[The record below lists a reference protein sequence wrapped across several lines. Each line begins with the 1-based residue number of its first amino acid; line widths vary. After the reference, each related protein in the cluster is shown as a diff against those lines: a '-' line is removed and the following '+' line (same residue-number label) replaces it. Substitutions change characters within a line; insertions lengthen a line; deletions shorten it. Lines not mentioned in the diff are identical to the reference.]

1 MLLMKFDKSLNLFSW
16 HVVRVGFFRAQNKI
30 DIAVALISSG
40 CYIDCLHG
48 CGNIYAQNADDQYH
62 GGDSEPTTFEE
73 EALRDEESD
82 DAESDD
88 NGSDKEITIAAMAE
102 IFSGLTI
109 CDVGTSTV
117 DSETEIAS
125 LDDDAASG
133 TPTVSVMVMTAKE
146 VAAAAEDETSTAS
159 DDETEIASADC
170 LIMGEEEE
178 EEETSPAAPTQLT
191 TTAATIA
198 R

>member
-1 MLLMKFDKSLNLFSW
+1 MAHCTSRILQ
-16 HVVRVGFFRAQNKI
+16 RAQNKI

-48 CGNIYAQNADDQYH
+48 RGNIYAQNANDQYH
-62 GGDSEPTTFEE
+62 GDDSELTTFEE

-88 NGSDKEITIAAMAE
+88 NGSDEETTIAAMVE

-117 DSETEIAS
+117 DSETEVAS
-125 LDDDAASG
+125 LDDDATSG
-133 TPTVSVMVMTAKE
+133 TPTVSV
-146 VAAAAEDETSTAS
+146 
-159 DDETEIASADC
+159 
-170 LIMGEEEE
+170 
-178 EEETSPAAPTQLT
+178 
-191 TTAATIA
+191 
-198 R
+198 

>member
-159 DDETEIASADC
+159 ADC

>member
-1 MLLMKFDKSLNLFSW
+1 MAHCTSRILQ
-16 HVVRVGFFRAQNKI
+16 RAQNKI

-48 CGNIYAQNADDQYH
+48 RGNIYAQNANDQYH
-62 GGDSEPTTFEE
+62 GDDSELTTFEE

-88 NGSDKEITIAAMAE
+88 NRSDEETTIAAMVE

-117 DSETEIAS
+117 DSETEVHRLTMMQRPARQRS
-125 LDDDAASG
+125 LCDGHDRKRGCRGSRGRNID
-133 TPTVSVMVMTAKE
+133 SV
-146 VAAAAEDETSTAS
+146 
-159 DDETEIASADC
+159 
-170 LIMGEEEE
+170 
-178 EEETSPAAPTQLT
+178 
-191 TTAATIA
+191 
-198 R
+198 

>member
-1 MLLMKFDKSLNLFSW
+1 
-16 HVVRVGFFRAQNKI
+16 
-30 DIAVALISSG
+30 
-40 CYIDCLHG
+40 
-48 CGNIYAQNADDQYH
+48 
-62 GGDSEPTTFEE
+62 
-73 EALRDEESD
+73 
-82 DAESDD
+82 
-88 NGSDKEITIAAMAE
+88 MAE

-109 CDVGTSTV
+109 CDGGTSTV
-117 DSETEIAS
+117 DSETEVAS
-125 LDDDAASG
+125 LDDDATSG